1 MRAPETGA
9 ALGALMDAVPVSAR
23 GRVRRSARSAVLAR
37 LIFLFSVLAESM
49 HEAKGVRRNAPVA
62 AAAALSA
69 SAGIVAAYERRCRVL
84 HLRGGRDR
92 TAAGGKASKRR
103 REVGRH
109 RALEGSLAGEM
120 EASRR
125 KRAVR
130 QHWTPGGTSI
140 KHRCDAAHARNR
152 RRARGAPPADSP
164 DRHLR
169 RPGDEEDGGQDEE
182 KGTHTGT
189 VDGEARSAKRRQREP
204 DPWDVDP
211 SNPMA
216 LWDAAAGGFGGPLQS
231 SSDEEIDLAAILPD
245 DDPDGGGRGGGKG
258 RRAGVAAPEHDD
270 DSDNGRAEG
279 AADTGSMGDGSSV
292 DVMGDEGR
300 GVGTGES
307 AEMESVTGLDGLDGM
322 EGLDGSGDAAGGEGE
337 VWVPELRKRV
347 KNTKMIAGSGYA
359 LVEADERDDSSAPAA
374 GQDRLGAGGSSADGG
389 GDGGREAGGVATLGV
404 LDADEDEFEGLRVH
418 GVDCVMHR
426 PSGVLVDEE
435 GREIGVLDAAGG
447 GLQVDKAKHAGSP
460 FLLAS
465 PAAAAA
471 AAAGVAGAG
480 RGHSVGQSDAAED
493 GEAEDGEGD
502 SKSVE
507 QGEDKTSMAVVAG
520 AGAGEEEEGRGKG
533 GALRAKLREL
543 LVSKAMGGA
552 GGRQDTPRSA
562 ELQRFER
569 DGFVTFRDDELPAV
583 ESMLRYDTRTSTWAA
598 DPEQLEDVFG
608 GVEGGAGG
616 ERADAGEAR
625 QVAKVVQDVNEFFL
639 AANLKMPAGGEGQK
653 GGTRR
658 GGVGAGGQGAAAV
671 EREGPGKLR
680 EVGGRLDQVRSAL
693 QSLAITPLQSL
704 AMR

>member
-1 MRAPETGA
+1 
-9 ALGALMDAVPVSAR
+9 MDAVPVSAR

-37 LIFLFSVLAESM
+37 LIFLFSMLAKSM
-49 HEAKGVRRNAPVA
+49 HEAKGVRRDAPVA
-62 AAAALSA
+62 AAAAPSS
-69 SAGIVAAYERRCRVL
+69 SAGIVPAYERRGRVL

-140 KHRCDAAHARNR
+140 KRRHDAAHARNR
-152 RRARGAPPADSP
+152 RRARGALPADSP

-189 VDGEARSAKRRQREP
+189 VDGEALSAKKRQREP

-279 AADTGSMGDGSSV
+279 AADSGSMGDGSSV

-307 AEMESVTGLDGLDGM
+307 AEIESEKGLDGWDEM
-322 EGLDGSGDAAGGEGE
+322 EGLDGPEDAAGGEGE

-389 GDGGREAGGVATLGV
+389 GDGG
-404 LDADEDEFEGLRVH
+404 
-418 GVDCVMHR
+418 
-426 PSGVLVDEE
+426 
-435 GREIGVLDAAGG
+435 
-447 GLQVDKAKHAGSP
+447 
-460 FLLAS
+460 
-465 PAAAAA
+465 
-471 AAAGVAGAG
+471 
-480 RGHSVGQSDAAED
+480 
-493 GEAEDGEGD
+493 
-502 SKSVE
+502 
-507 QGEDKTSMAVVAG
+507 
-520 AGAGEEEEGRGKG
+520 
-533 GALRAKLREL
+533 
-543 LVSKAMGGA
+543 
-552 GGRQDTPRSA
+552 GRQ
-562 ELQRFER
+562 
-569 DGFVTFRDDELPAV
+569 
-583 ESMLRYDTRTSTWAA
+583 
-598 DPEQLEDVFG
+598 
-608 GVEGGAGG
+608 GVS
-616 ERADAGEAR
+616 
-625 QVAKVVQDVNEFFL
+625 
-639 AANLKMPAGGEGQK
+639 
-653 GGTRR
+653 
-658 GGVGAGGQGAAAV
+658 
-671 EREGPGKLR
+671 
-680 EVGGRLDQVRSAL
+680 RL
-693 QSLAITPLQSL
+693 
-704 AMR
+704 